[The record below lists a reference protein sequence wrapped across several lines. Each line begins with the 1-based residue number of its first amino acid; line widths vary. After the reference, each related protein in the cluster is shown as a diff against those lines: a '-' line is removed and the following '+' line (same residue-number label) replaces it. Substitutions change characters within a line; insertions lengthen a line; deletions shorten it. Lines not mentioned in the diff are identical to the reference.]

1 MYPCLNRVTSG
12 GGLSL
17 EEFVRLSADAG
28 FAGADVDLNYAV
40 QHGTS
45 ALRDLFANYSQCFG
59 GWGVPDWRA
68 DPQKAKDGI
77 EQLKKLAPIAAELK
91 IDSCATWLLP
101 SSDLPLLDNWRF
113 HVERLRP
120 VARVLADSGL
130 RIGLEHVAP
139 YHLRR
144 MKKHEFVFTAGQM
157 LELAHDIGPNVG
169 LLVDS
174 FHVYSAGDA
183 MDSVKSVPQ
192 EKIILVHLNDAP
204 GGPISQ
210 LKDGARLLPGEG
222 VIDLKLFLTT
232 LREVGYAGPVSIEVF
247 SDELKRMP
255 PAESAKLAA
264 VATIKVFKG
273 SGF

>member
-1 MYPCLNRVTSG
+1 MYACLTRVTSG

-28 FAGADVDLNYAV
+28 FAGADLDLHYAV
-40 QHGTS
+40 EHGTS
-45 ALRDLFANYSQCFG
+45 ALRDVFEKYNQRFG

-68 DPQKAKDGI
+68 DPQKARDGL
-77 EQLKKLAPIAAELK
+77 EQLKRFAPIAAELR

-101 SSDLPLLDNWRF
+101 SSDLPLPENWRF

-120 VARVLADSGL
+120 VAQVLADSGL
-130 RIGLEHVAP
+130 RLGLEHVAP

-144 MKKHEFVFTAGQM
+144 LKKHEFIFTAGQM
-157 LELAHDIGPNVG
+157 LELANDIGPNVG

-183 MDSVKSVPQ
+183 MDSIKSIPRERIV
-192 EKIILVHLNDAP
+192 LVHLNDAP
-204 GGPISQ
+204 GGPIAQ
-210 LKDGARLLPGEG
+210 LRDGARLLPGEG
-222 VIDLKLFLTT
+222 VIDLKLFLTN
-232 LREVGYAGPVSIEVF
+232 LREVGYAGPVSVEVF
-247 SDELKRMP
+247 SDELKKMP
-255 PAESAKLAA
+255 PAESAELAG
-264 VATIKVFKG
+264 VATIKVFKS